1 MKKITKN
8 LILISLTL
16 ILGGALVSCKG
27 KTTPQPAVKNI
38 QHRRNVAAKK
48 NKVVTDIK
56 AAEDKEL
63 SHKRLTYNPEG
74 RRDPFKPFITKT
86 TVKEEKKR
94 PLSPLQK
101 YSIGQLKLV
110 AIIWGIRSPRAM
122 VEVPEGKG
130 YIVKRGSL
138 IGNRNGRVIRILKD
152 KIIIRERFRDAF
164 GEIKTNDITLELPKE
179 EGEEISFE

>member
-1 MKKITKN
+1 MKIYTKN
-8 LILISLTL
+8 LILIFLML
-16 ILGGALVSCKG
+16 ILGAALVSCKG
-27 KTTPQPAVKNI
+27 ETTPRSAVKDV
-38 QHRRNVAAKK
+38 QHRRNVAVKK

-56 AAEDKEL
+56 GAEGNGAVKDL
-63 SHKRLTYNPEG
+63 LTYNPEG

-164 GEIKTNDITLELPKE
+164 GEIKTDDITLELPKE
-179 EGEEISFE
+179 EEEEISFE